1 MTTNRHSYN
10 FHLKRGREVKVNG
23 DIGSKK
29 SRVLGLETK
38 NDLLR
43 IL

>member
-1 MTTNRHSYN
+1 MNISKTFTLSERE
-10 FHLKRGREVKVNG
+10 REVKVNR

-29 SRVLGLETK
+29 SRGLGLETK